1 MERLNPV
8 QTQDGGAYLPKGQQL
23 LLQYL
28 AKLRL
33 LEALRNK
40 KLEFILTLDQEKNGQ
55 LKNLSNGEKTLL
67 EEIKRDEEITRT
79 SREQLQFQPAL
90 PVQSKLQQLVRDC
103 YKKWLIH
110 ACCRKPF
117 ASALIKK

>member
-40 KLEFILTLDQEKNGQ
+40 KLEFILTLEERRGDHQN
-55 LKNLSNGEKTLL
+55 LKGTTP
-67 EEIKRDEEITRT
+67 I
-79 SREQLQFQPAL
+79 P
-90 PVQSKLQQLVRDC
+90 
-103 YKKWLIH
+103 
-110 ACCRKPF
+110 
-117 ASALIKK
+117 ASAPSPVKAPTTCSRLLQEMTHSCLLPEAVCFSAYKEIIRFKK

>member
-1 MERLNPV
+1 M
-8 QTQDGGAYLPKGQQL
+8 PKGQQL

-55 LKNLSNGEKTLL
+55 LKNLINGEKTLL

-103 YKKWLIH
+103 YKK
-110 ACCRKPF
+110 
-117 ASALIKK
+117 